1 MECVTFISCKFGR
14 HVPTV
19 ECDEGPLVPH
29 GVTVV
34 GRREDSDT
42 LAVVGNLVP
51 IVLRINVLNFYFMTC
66 DRHPP

>member
-29 GVTVV
+29 GVAVV
-34 GRREDSDT
+34 GRREHSDT

-51 IVLRINVLNFYFMTC
+51 IVLRINVVILYF
-66 DRHPP
+66 